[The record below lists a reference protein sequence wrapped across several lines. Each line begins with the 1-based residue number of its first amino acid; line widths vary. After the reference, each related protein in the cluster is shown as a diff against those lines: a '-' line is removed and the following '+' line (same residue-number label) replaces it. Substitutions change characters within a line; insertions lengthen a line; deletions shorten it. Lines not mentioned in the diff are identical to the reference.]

1 MLTRIGDMKIRTKL
15 YGGFGAIVV
24 ALATLVGISYDSS
37 LRLARANSINMTAY
51 ETQEQ
56 MHALMESLA
65 NIQTGARGY
74 ALTGDEM
81 FLAPLQAGKM
91 AFTARMEKAQSLV
104 RGDEKQ
110 QVRLNALAVEQ
121 KKWLKVAIEPVLK
134 MRRGVTAGVIKF
146 ESLVQFEQGGR
157 GERSMMAMR
166 GMLDEINAA
175 ETTLLVQRAEDVAT
189 FERLALRVL
198 IGGGIVAALFAG
210 AVAMLMIRN
219 IVQPLLKAVRVAEMV
234 AAGDLTSKIEVRS
247 RDETGQL
254 LAALKLMNDSLVGIV
269 GQVRDGTATIAAASD
284 QMTTGNLALAERTE
298 QQADT
303 LKKTASSMEQ
313 MTATVN
319 QNAGNASQAEALA
332 TSASDAARKG
342 GIAVM
347 EVVQTMA
354 SIRASAQKINDII
367 SVIDGIAF
375 QTNILALNAAVEA
388 ARAGEQ
394 GRGFAVVATEVRNL
408 AQRSASAAK
417 EIKVLI
423 VNSTGQVEA
432 GSKLVRNAGATME
445 EIVASV
451 RQVGAIIGE
460 INLVG
465 REQSIG
471 IGLINQAVAEMDQAT
486 RKNAELVQ
494 EAAAE
499 ARALQEQARSQEQLM
514 RAFQLGPGAGLGQTG
529 MHRALSYDDGVNS

>member
-1 MLTRIGDMKIRTKL
+1 
-15 YGGFGAIVV
+15 
-24 ALATLVGISYDSS
+24 
-37 LRLARANSINMTAY
+37 
-51 ETQEQ
+51 
-56 MHALMESLA
+56 
-65 NIQTGARGY
+65 
-74 ALTGDEM
+74 
-81 FLAPLQAGKM
+81 M

-347 EVVQTMA
+347 EVVQTTA

>member
-1 MLTRIGDMKIRTKL
+1 MLTRIGDLKIRTKL
-15 YGGFGAIVV
+15 YAGFGAIVV
-24 ALATLVGISYDSS
+24 ALAALVGVSYDSS
-37 LRLARANSINMTAY
+37 SRLSHANSLNMTSY

-56 MHALMESLA
+56 MHALLESLA

-74 ALTGDEM
+74 ALTGDDM
-81 FLAPLQAGKM
+81 FLAPLQAGKL
-91 AFTARMEKAQSLV
+91 AFTARMEKAQALV
-104 RGDEKQ
+104 HGDPQ
-110 QVRLNALAVEQ
+110 QHARLDALAEEQ

-134 MRRGVTAGVIKF
+134 MRRGVSAGVIKF

-157 GERSMMAMR
+157 GERSMTTMR

-175 ETTLLVQRAEDVAT
+175 ETALLAQRVKDVAT
-189 FERLALRVL
+189 FEHMALRVL
-198 IGGGIVAALFAG
+198 IGGGVVAGLFAG
-210 AVAMLMIRN
+210 TVAMLMIRN

-234 AAGDLTSKIEVRS
+234 AAGDLTSTIEVRS
-247 RDETGQL
+247 HDETGQL

-284 QMTTGNLALAERTE
+284 QITSGNLALAERTE
-298 QQADT
+298 QQADS
-303 LKKTASSMEQ
+303 LKKTASSMAQ
-313 MTATVN
+313 MTATVR
-319 QNAGNASQAEALA
+319 QNAGHASQAEALA
-332 TSASDAARKG
+332 SSASEVARKG

-354 SIRASAQKINDII
+354 SIRVSAQKINDII

-423 VNSTGQVEA
+423 VNSTEQVEA

-445 EIVASV
+445 NIVASV
-451 RQVGAIIGE
+451 RQVVDIIGE
-460 INLVG
+460 INLAG

-471 IGLINQAVAEMDQAT
+471 IGLINEAIGEMDQAT
-486 RKNAELVQ
+486 RKNADLVQ

-499 ARALQEQARSQEQLM
+499 AQALQEQARSQEQLM
-514 RAFQLGPGAGLGQTG
+514 SSFQLGSSAGPASMQ
-529 MHRALSYDDGVNS
+529 RALDYDDIVKS

>member
-1 MLTRIGDMKIRTKL
+1 MLTRIGNMKIRTKL
-15 YGGFGAIVV
+15 TAGFGAIVV
-24 ALATLVGISYDSS
+24 ALVALVGISYDSS
-37 LRLARANSINMTAY
+37 SRLSRANSVNMTSY

-56 MHALMESLA
+56 MHGLLESLA

-74 ALTGDEM
+74 ALTGDDM
-81 FLAPLQAGKM
+81 FLAPLQAGKI
-91 AFTARMEKAQSLV
+91 AFTERMEKAQALV
-104 RGDEKQ
+104 RGDLQ
-110 QVRLNALAVEQ
+110 QQARLDALADEQ
-121 KKWLKVAIEPVLK
+121 KKWLKAAIEPVLK
-134 MRRGVTAGVIKF
+134 MRRGVTAGVIKL

-166 GMLDEINAA
+166 GMLDEIKAA
-175 ETTLLVQRAEDVAT
+175 ETTLLAQRARDVAT
-189 FERLALRVL
+189 FERMALWVL
-198 IGGGIVAALFAG
+198 IGGGIGAALFAG
-210 AVAMLMIRN
+210 AVALLMIRN

-234 AAGDLTSKIEVRS
+234 AAGDLTSTIEVRS
-247 RDETGQL
+247 HDETGQL
-254 LAALKLMNDSLVGIV
+254 LAALKVMNDSLVGIV

-284 QMTTGNLALAERTE
+284 QITNGNLALAERTE

-303 LKKTASSMEQ
+303 LKKTATSMEQ
-313 MTATVN
+313 MTATVR

-332 TSASDAARKG
+332 TSASEVARKG

-354 SIRASAQKINDII
+354 SIRASAQKITDII
-367 SVIDGIAF
+367 GVIDGIAF

-408 AQRSASAAK
+408 AHRSASAVK

-423 VNSTGQVEA
+423 ANSTEQVEA

-445 EIVASV
+445 DIVASV
-451 RQVGAIIGE
+451 RQVGDIIGA
-460 INLVG
+460 INLAG

-471 IGLINQAVAEMDQAT
+471 IGLINQAVVEMDQAT

-494 EAAAE
+494 DAAAE

-514 RAFQLGPGAGLGQTG
+514 SAFQLGTSTDSAQTS
-529 MHRALSYDDGVNS
+529 MPRALRYDVSANS